1 MATRQDRHY
10 GRVRPGGHGIPF
22 GQTALTGQRLGFSVL
37 HALAMTLSPF
47 PAKRNGGGDFVIA
60 GGIGNTAPRKSR
72 QHRNRGNS
80 QEQAT
85 SESRQLARAG
95 NIGIAATRKSRQQ
108 RPTLHH
114 SVWLDRPGGKQTALP
129 EPTDPPR
136 NRGENRQT
144 ETRTHKGRATGVV
157 DDASSVENLKAIGN
171 RQQAIGMPRNV
182 LAEEDGMQ
190 ADGPKASLTEPLQG
204 GFSPKT
210 LPSYEFLFNFY
221 TIHCYYK
228 VVKY

>member
-37 HALAMTLSPF
+37 RALAMTLSPF

-95 NIGIAATRKSRQQ
+95 NNGQPSTIPFG
-108 RPTLHH
+108 L
-114 SVWLDRPGGKQTALP
+114 TALAGNRLLYRNP
-129 EPTDPPR
+129 PPR
-136 NRGENRQT
+136 RET
-144 ETRTHKGRATGVV
+144 EARTAKRKLGLTRAG
-157 DDASSVENLKAIGN
+157 
-171 RQQAIGMPRNV
+171 QQA
-182 LAEEDGMQ
+182 
-190 ADGPKASLTEPLQG
+190 
-204 GFSPKT
+204 
-210 LPSYEFLFNFY
+210 
-221 TIHCYYK
+221 
-228 VVKY
+228 

>member
-1 MATRQDRHY
+1 MVVA
-10 GRVRPGGHGIPF
+10 I
-22 GQTALTGQRLGFSVL
+22 S
-37 HALAMTLSPF
+37 S
-47 PAKRNGGGDFVIA
+47 
-60 GGIGNTAPRKSR
+60 
-72 QHRNRGNS
+72 S
-80 QEQAT
+80 QEA
-85 SESRQLARAG
+85 SETQLHARAG
-95 NIGIAATRKSRQQ
+95 NIEIAATRKSRQQ

-129 EPTDPPR
+129 EPTAPPR